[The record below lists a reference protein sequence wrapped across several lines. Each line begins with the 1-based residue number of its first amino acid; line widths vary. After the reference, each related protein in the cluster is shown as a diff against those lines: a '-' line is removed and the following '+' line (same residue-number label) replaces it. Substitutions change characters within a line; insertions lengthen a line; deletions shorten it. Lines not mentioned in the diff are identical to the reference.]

1 MNPSTAPRR
10 AALYSHDTQGL
21 GHIRRNI
28 ALAAT
33 LVAEDDTDVLLI
45 TGSPAASSLPLPPR
59 TDLVV
64 LPAAAKDA
72 DGTYRSRSLALPVDH
87 LLRIR
92 SELIAATV
100 RSFAPDL
107 LVVDKVPLGLQGE
120 LRATLTALRTSPT
133 QVVLG
138 LREVLDDPVATRQEW
153 LRDESTLTI
162 DRYYDAV
169 WVYGDP
175 QVFDPAVAYG
185 WPRQVT
191 DKITYTGYL
200 ASGRFRGADHA
211 GSRQDP
217 SPAAPDSAP
226 SDSAPS
232 DPRTPALP
240 EPGYVLGQVGG
251 GQDGHAL
258 AEAFIEAVPASARPG
273 VLLTGPLMAES
284 QRHRLV
290 HRAATAGVTMI
301 DFHPDPAALIA
312 DAAGV
317 ISMAG
322 YNSVCE
328 LLAAGTPTLLVP
340 RVRPRAEQLVR
351 ANNLAARHL
360 MDRLHPDDLSPA
372 VLADWIATLPAA
384 GGTWVPSE
392 GPHERASI
400 DLDGLSRIAGLAR
413 GLTGRITHAA

>member
-1 MNPSTAPRR
+1 MNPSPEPRR
-10 AALYSHDTQGL
+10 VALYSHDTQGL

-45 TGSPAASSLPLPPR
+45 TGSPAAGSLPLPPR

-72 DGTYRSRSLALPVDH
+72 DGTYHSRSLGLPVDH
-87 LLRIR
+87 LLQIR
-92 SELIAATV
+92 SELIMATV
-100 RSFAPDL
+100 HAFAPDL
-107 LVVDKVPLGLQGE
+107 LVVDKVPLGLKGE
-120 LRATLTALRTSPT
+120 LLATLTALQSSPT

-138 LREVLDDPVATRQEW
+138 LREVLDDPIATRQEW
-153 LRDESTLTI
+153 LRDESTPTI

-175 QVFDPAVAYG
+175 RIFDPAIAYG
-185 WPRQVT
+185 WPQQVT
-191 DKITYTGYL
+191 DKIIYTGYL
-200 ASGRFRGADHA
+200 ASGRFRVADHA
-211 GSRQDP
+211 AAPQDP
-217 SPAAPDSAP
+217 FAADTESTRNGPA
-226 SDSAPS
+226 
-232 DPRTPALP
+232 PRTPALP

-258 AEAFIEAVPASARPG
+258 AEAFIAAVPATGRPG
-273 VLLTGPLMAES
+273 VLLTGPFMAEP
-284 QRHRLV
+284 QRCLLLR
-290 HRAATAGVTMI
+290 RAAAAGVTVI

-351 ANNLAARHL
+351 ADSLAALHL
-360 MDRLHPDDLSPA
+360 MARLHPDDLTPT

-384 GGTWVPSE
+384 GATQNRGE
-392 GPHERASI
+392 DPHEHVAI

-413 GLTGRITHAA
+413 DLTGRITHAA

>member
-1 MNPSTAPRR
+1 MNPSPAPRR
-10 AALYSHDTQGL
+10 VALYSHDTQGL

-72 DGTYRSRSLALPVDH
+72 DGTYHSRSLALPVCH
-87 LLRIR
+87 LLQIR
-92 SELIAATV
+92 SEVIKATV
-100 RSFAPDL
+100 HSFAPDL
-107 LVVDKVPLGLQGE
+107 LVVDKVPLGLKGE

-138 LREVLDDPVATRQEW
+138 LREVLDDPVVTRQEW
-153 LRDESTLTI
+153 LRDESTVAI
-162 DRYYDAV
+162 ERYYDAV

-175 QVFDPAVAYG
+175 HVFDPAVAYG

-200 ASGRFRGADHA
+200 ASGRFRVAE
-211 GSRQDP
+211 P
-217 SPAAPDSAP
+217 EVAPDNAAANTT
-226 SDSAPS
+226 DAA
-232 DPRTPALP
+232 PRTPALP

-273 VLLTGPLMAES
+273 VLLTGPFMAES
-284 QRHRLV
+284 QRQRLV
-290 HRAATAGVTMI
+290 HRAAAAGVTMI

-351 ANNLAARHL
+351 ADNLAARHL

-384 GGTWVPSE
+384 GGIWVPSE